1 MQSSPSSSSPK
12 HRYALVG
19 TGGRAPMF
27 LDPIADTYRDSCE
40 LVGLCDISATR
51 LAFHQHRLALA
62 YGITPPPGY
71 AAADFDRMIAE
82 QKPDTVIVCTPDYTH
97 HEYIVRALDAG
108 CDVISEKPLTTD
120 GANYTAIADAVRR
133 SGRSVRTTFNYRW
146 GVGATKVRELIASGA
161 IGKVKHVDFEYMLNT
176 SHGADYF
183 RRWHSYKKCSGGLL
197 VHKSTHHFDL
207 VNWWIDA
214 IPDTVFAMGDLSFYG
229 RKNAIDRGQE
239 ALTAYPRYTG
249 EPKAINDPFRFD
261 LERDPTLK
269 GLYLE
274 AEADSGYLRD
284 QNVFR
289 EGIDIEDTMSVMVKY
304 RTGVMMSY
312 SLNAF
317 CPCEGFRASITGDA
331 GRIEYIEHHASH
343 IITGD
348 RDIKTD
354 AHGGEDATQL
364 FLHPLFESPRRVP
377 IPKVDAP
384 HGGGDPFIQE
394 QIFSKN
400 PPADHHRRSAGHEQG
415 AASLLIGAA
424 ANRALATG
432 LPVRIADIAE
442 LRPDARHLSELV

>member
-1 MQSSPSSSSPK
+1 MQPNSSSK

-19 TGGRAPMF
+19 TGGRSPMF
-27 LDPIADTYRDSCE
+27 LDPIADTYRANCE
-40 LVGLCDISATR
+40 LVGLCDSSATR
-51 LAFHQHRLALA
+51 RAFHQQRLVKA
-62 YGITPPPGY
+62 YSGAPVPAY
-71 AAADFDRMIAE
+71 AAEDFDRMIRE
-82 QKPDTVIVCTPDYTH
+82 QKPDTIIVCTPDYTH
-97 HEYIVRALDAG
+97 HEYIIRALDAG

-120 GANYTAIADAVRR
+120 APNYTSIADAVAR

-146 GVGATKVRELIASGA
+146 GVGATTVRQLIADGA

-214 IPDTVFAMGDLSFYG
+214 IPDTVFAIGDLAFYG
-229 RKNAIDRGQE
+229 KKNAVSRGQE
-239 ALTAYPRYTG
+239 ALTTYPRYTD
-249 EPKAINDPFRFD
+249 EPQAIDDPFRFD
-261 LERDPTLK
+261 LKRDPTLK
-269 GLYLE
+269 ALYFD

-289 EGIDIEDTMSVMVKY
+289 DGIDIEDTMSVMVRY
-304 RTGVMMSY
+304 RTGVMLSY

-317 CPCEGFRASITGDA
+317 CPNEGFRASITGDA

-348 RDIKTD
+348 RDIKTEG
-354 AHGGEDATQL
+354 HGDDATQL
-364 FLHPLFESPRRVP
+364 TLHPLFQSPRRVP
-377 IPKVDAP
+377 IPLVDAP
-384 HGGGDPFIQE
+384 HGGGDPLIQE
-394 QIFSKN
+394 QIFSAA
-400 PPADHHRRSAGHEQG
+400 PPADSYRRNAGHEQG

-432 LPVRIADIAE
+432 LPVRIADIAS
-442 LRPDARHLSELV
+442 LRPEARHLSQLI